1 MSIELVKALLM
12 IVKVC
17 MSNNDCKKCALKE
30 FCGKVPS
37 SW

>member
-17 MSNNDCKKCALKE
+17 MSTSDCKKCALKE

-37 SW
+37 NW